1 MQKTSFNPN
10 SSLNKTA
17 ARWFIRMQDAAI
29 DSPQRTQFEHWLMQ
43 SEMHQAEYASI
54 ADAWNGI
61 DSVDELK
68 KLAAAKQANQFL
80 NQHQFLN
87 KHKRSK
93 KIKNAMAMLSVC
105 FIFIFAGLFGFEQ
118 YQQWLTKPT
127 MQMASESSATQILT
141 QNLEDGSEITLN
153 ASTKIQVTY
162 YRHQRHIALLQG
174 EAIFNVTKDT
184 DRPFIVETDTAKI
197 KVLGTRFAVN
207 KLSQLVRISVDHG
220 SVQVQ
225 SKAPVN
231 TIILHNGQVAE
242 VAQDSLNGL
251 QTLKLKN
258 TIAADYFKFATG
270 TVVFNQADIVE
281 IADVLSRY
289 GSRKVTAQGDS
300 KEKISAVLNTKD
312 IETFINTLPKIAN
325 VTVKKTQDGTIIQAN
340 K

>member
-1 MQKTSFNPN
+1 MQKTSFSPN
-10 SSLNKTA
+10 SSLNASLNKTA

-29 DSPQRTQFEHWLMQ
+29 DSPERTQFEHWLMQ

-61 DSVDELK
+61 DSVEELK

-80 NQHQFLN
+80 NQN
-87 KHKRSK
+87 KRSK
-93 KIKNAMAMLSVC
+93 KIKNAMAILSVC
-105 FIFIFAGLFGFEQ
+105 FIFIFAGLFSFEQ
-118 YQQWLTKPT
+118 YQQWLAKPT

-141 QNLEDGSEITLN
+141 QKLEDGSEITLN

-174 EAIFNVTKDT
+174 EAIFNVSKDT
-184 DRPFIVETDTAKI
+184 DRPFIVETNTAKV

-207 KLSQLVRISVDHG
+207 KLSHLVRISVDHG
-220 SVQVQ
+220 SVQVE
-225 SKAPVN
+225 SKAPIN
-231 TIILHNGQVAE
+231 TMILRNGQVAE
-242 VAQDSLNGL
+242 VAQDGVDGL
-251 QTLKLKN
+251 QNVKLKN
-258 TIAADYFKFATG
+258 TVAADYFKFATG

-289 GSRKVTAQGDS
+289 GSRKVIAQGDS
-300 KEKISAVLNTKD
+300 QEKISAVLHTKD
-312 IETFINTLPKIAN
+312 LETFINTLPKIAN
-325 VTVKKTQDGTIIQAN
+325 VTVKQTQESTVIQSI

>member
-1 MQKTSFNPN
+1 MQKTSFSSN
-10 SSLNKTA
+10 SSLNTNLNKTA
-17 ARWFIRMQDAAI
+17 ARWFIRMQDAEI
-29 DSPQRTQFEHWLMQ
+29 DSPERTQFEHWLMQ

-80 NQHQFLN
+80 NQH
-87 KHKRSK
+87 KRSK
-93 KIKNAMAMLSVC
+93 KIKNAMAALSVC
-105 FIFIFAGLFGFEQ
+105 FIFIFAGLFGFEK
-118 YQQWLTKPT
+118 YQQWLAKPT

-141 QNLEDGSEITLN
+141 QKLEDGSEITLN

-184 DRPFIVETDTAKI
+184 NRPFIVETNTAKI

-207 KLSQLVRISVDHG
+207 KLSQLVRVSVDHG
-220 SVQVQ
+220 SVQVE
-225 SKAPVN
+225 SKAPVSS
-231 TIILHNGQVAE
+231 IILRNGQVAE
-242 VAQDSLNGL
+242 VAQDAATGL
-251 QTLKLKN
+251 QTVKLKKN
-258 TIAADYFKFATG
+258 VAADYFKFATG

-289 GSRKVTAQGDS
+289 GQRKVTAQGDS
-300 KEKISAVLNTKD
+300 TEKISAVLNTKD
-312 IETFINTLPKIAN
+312 IDTFINTLPKIAN
-325 VTVKKTQDGTIIQAN
+325 VTVKQTQNGTLIQSAQ
-340 K
+340 

>member
-1 MQKTSFNPN
+1 MNKTSFNPTSNLN

-29 DSPQRTQFEHWLMQ
+29 DSPERTQFEHWLMQ

-80 NQHQFLN
+80 NQH
-87 KHKRSK
+87 KRSK
-93 KIKNAMAMLSVC
+93 KIKNAMAALSVC

-118 YQQWLTKPT
+118 YQQWLAKPT

-141 QNLEDGSEITLN
+141 QKLEDGSEITLN

-184 DRPFIVETDTAKI
+184 DRPFIVETNTAKI

-207 KLSQLVRISVDHG
+207 KLSQLVRVSVDHG
-220 SVQVQ
+220 SVQVE
-225 SKAPVN
+225 SKAPVS
-231 TIILHNGQVAE
+231 TIILRNGQVAE
-242 VAQDSLNGL
+242 VAQDAATGL
-251 QTLKLKN
+251 QTVKLKKN
-258 TIAADYFKFATG
+258 VAADYFKFATG

-289 GSRKVTAQGDS
+289 GQRKVTGQGDS

-312 IETFINTLPKIAN
+312 IDTFINTLPKIAN
-325 VTVKKTQDGTIIQAN
+325 VTVKKTQESTVIQSA